1 MADRIKKYLPFL
13 ISTNQTAYVEGRF
26 ISEGG
31 RLFSDILQVTDFL
44 NLRGLV
50 VTVDVQKAFD
60 SVNHLFLITALK
72 KFGFGETFIKW
83 IQILL
88 RNQESCIINGGT
100 TTKYVKL
107 QKGTSQGDPISAYL
121 FNLVLEIAFIFIKEN

>member
-50 VTVDVQKAFD
+50 VTVDIQKAFH
-60 SVNHLFLITALK
+60 SVNHVF
-72 KFGFGETFIKW
+72 
-83 IQILL
+83 
-88 RNQESCIINGGT
+88 
-100 TTKYVKL
+100 
-107 QKGTSQGDPISAYL
+107 
-121 FNLVLEIAFIFIKEN
+121 